1 MTAVMDV
8 LTIFITGFIAG
19 GLCNYIHSLE
29 REENR

>member
-1 MTAVMDV
+1 MISVTDV

-19 GLCNYIHSLE
+19 GLCNYIHCLE